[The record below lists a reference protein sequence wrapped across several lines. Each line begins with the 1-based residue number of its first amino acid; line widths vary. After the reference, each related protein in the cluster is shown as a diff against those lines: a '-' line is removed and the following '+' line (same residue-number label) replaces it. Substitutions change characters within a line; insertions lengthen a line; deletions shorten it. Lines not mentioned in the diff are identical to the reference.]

1 MASMATTVIATRAA
15 YKMMKKQKK
24 NKTKHS
30 WITEFEMVSRELDF
44 VTEDGDDETISP
56 KERSRNQTM
65 ALFETRDEDWYVRL
79 AFFVNCRIT
88 RKSWFENF
96 ITGCILLVGLAT
108 GIDVT
113 YVHNA
118 TVPQWAL
125 MFTEI
130 TSKATLAV
138 FTLEAALKIVAFGRQ
153 PQRYFTDEFEGG
165 YNSFDF
171 LIIALSYGF
180 LPTGEGGAILVMR
193 LMRLVR
199 VMNLFEQLRVILRG
213 LAVGLRSVSSIL
225 MLLTLI
231 VFMFAVL
238 GVTAFGAND
247 PAHFAT
253 VPLAMVTLFRCATL
267 ASWKNVYEINYFG
280 CDAFDGGL
288 YEPPPSA
295 PANATM
301 ASAVDEGGEAEG
313 LPVGLAT
320 FVAGGSTWPDWV
332 CAQPQA
338 QPLAAA
344 IFFFVYTLITALVI
358 MSLFIGVITMGMF
371 EARRPARRGVPI
383 SPFNASF
390 DSSH

>member
-1 MASMATTVIATRAA
+1 MASMATTVVATRAA
-15 YKMMKKQKK
+15 YKMMKQKRMK
-24 NKTKHS
+24 ESAGTKHS
-30 WITEFEMVSRELDF
+30 WVTEFELASRELDF
-44 VTEDGDDETISP
+44 ATADGDEGTITP
-56 KERSRNQTM
+56 KERSRKQTM
-65 ALFETRDEDWYVRL
+65 TLFETREIDWYVRL
-79 AFFVNCRIT
+79 AFFVNCHVT
-88 RKSWFENF
+88 RKPWFENF
-96 ITGCILLVGLAT
+96 VTGCILLVGIAT

-113 YVHNA
+113 YVHKE

-125 MFTEI
+125 LFTEI
-130 TSKATLAV
+130 SSNATLAI

-153 PQRYFTDEFEGG
+153 PQRYFTDEFEGS

-171 LIIALSYGF
+171 LIVALSYAF
-180 LPTGEGGAILVMR
+180 LPTGEGGAISVMR

-253 VPLAMVTLFRCATL
+253 IPLAMTTLFRCATL
-267 ASWKNVYEINYFG
+267 ASWKNVYDINYFG
-280 CDAFDGGL
+280 CNAFDGGL
-288 YEPPPSA
+288 YGPPPSSPANETLA
-295 PANATM
+295 PA
-301 ASAVDEGGEAEG
+301 VDGGTETEG
-313 LPVGLAT
+313 LPAGLAT
-320 FVAGGSTWPDWV
+320 FVAGGSRWPDWV

-344 IFFFVYTLITALVI
+344 IYFFVYTLITALVI

-371 EARRPARRGVPI
+371 EARRPAWRGIQI
-383 SPFNASF
+383 SPAHHFS
-390 DSSH
+390 